1 MNSSI
6 DTQSAFHIALDS
18 ANSLLAARWLAPVA
32 DEVEPTHFD
41 RLLTE
46 ARNHGKCRFWL
57 MDLRGRN
64 WFSEQ
69 VGQWLGT
76 TFAAQAAQSIG
87 LPVFIACVLDP
98 LHFEVAQ
105 GPGAAASQRACAA
118 HDFYPYF
125 FDNEADARAWLRDQ
139 QELDHVPGGCQPQQ

>member
-1 MNSSI
+1 MKS
-6 DTQSAFHIALDS
+6 T
-18 ANSLLAARWLAPVA
+18 AA
-32 DEVEPTHFD
+32 E
-41 RLLTE
+41 
-46 ARNHGKCRFWL
+46 
-57 MDLRGRN
+57 LRAIGII
-64 WFSEQ
+64 
-69 VGQWLGT
+69 VP
-76 TFAAQAAQSIG
+76 QAAPSLRLAGINYRRVGFAIG